1 MRSNNYRRIIS
12 IFEMPGIFEMS
23 DKEKERYKG
32 MDDKIDEYRESNNI
46 KAVGE
51 LLFEALDRNYRS
63 YCFPFWRCRR
73 HTPDDYKLAIS
84 KVIIEWKTAMKNNCF
99 RLFGVG
105 EFIWKL

>member
-1 MRSNNYRRIIS
+1 MRSNNYRRIIN
-12 IFEMPGIFEMS
+12 IFEMP

-46 KAVGE
+46 KTVGE
-51 LLFEALDRNYRS
+51 LLFETLDGNRNYRS
-63 YCFPFWRCRR
+63 YCFPLWRCRR
-73 HTPDDYKLAIS
+73 HTPDDYKSDIS

-105 EFIWKL
+105 EVIWKL